1 MEQFYTVTDFLE
13 NPHFRS
19 WLKSPDTESTR
30 YWNTWL
36 INNPSKKELFETAL
50 AAYLAL
56 EGNSLGLSN
65 KDISER
71 VLKITDSLPEGP
83 LKRVWWRRTEWAW
96 AAVFVA
102 ALGAGWLLWMKEP
115 KFAPALKT
123 EIAAS
128 EITAD
133 ENHRVLI
140 KNTGNEA
147 MLLNLPDRSSVLLA
161 KNSQLEYIDDTE
173 TFQREVNLKG
183 EAFFEIIKNP
193 NRPFYVHTAALTT
206 KVLGT
211 SFLVR
216 SFDEESRATVRV
228 RTGKVEV
235 TPNTKEASL
244 AENAAGADRAVQSKT
259 LLLLPNEQASVIR
272 KTHTLARDTK
282 VLDPVE
288 DMPKLFDLHRYEFR
302 FTPVTEIFDLLE
314 KTYGRQIAYDHEKF
328 KNCTVT
334 ANLTD
339 EPFLEKI
346 RLICISME
354 AGFEVSEKEI
364 TVSGAGCM
372 ETATP

>member
-30 YWNTWL
+30 YWNIWL

-50 AAYLAL
+50 ATYLAL
-56 EGNSLGLSN
+56 EGNSHELSN
-65 KDISER
+65 KDVSER
-71 VLKITDSLPEGP
+71 VLRITDSLSDEP
-83 LKRVWWRRTEWAW
+83 LKPVWWRRTEWAW

-102 ALGAGWLLWMKEP
+102 KLGAGWLLWLKEP
-115 KFAPALKT
+115 QFVPDLKS

-128 EITAD
+128 EMTAD
-133 ENHRVLI
+133 KNHLVVIR
-140 KNTGNEA
+140 NTGNEA

-161 KNSQLEYIDDTE
+161 KNSQLEYINDTK
-173 TFQREVNLKG
+173 TFERKVKLKG
-183 EAFFEIIKNP
+183 EAFFEIVKNP
-193 NRPFYVHTAALTT
+193 DRPFYVRTATLTT

-235 TPNTKEASL
+235 TPNTNEASVR
-244 AENAAGADRAVQSKT
+244 ENAAGADRAFQSKT
-259 LLLLPNEQASVIR
+259 LLLLPNEQASLTR
-272 KTHTLARDTK
+272 KTRTLARDIK

-288 DMPKLFDLHRYEFR
+288 DMPKLFDMQQFEFR

-314 KTYGRQIAYDHEKF
+314 KTYGRHIVYDHQKF

-334 ANLTD
+334 ADLTD

-364 TVSGAGCM
+364 TVSGEGCKEPAM
-372 ETATP
+372 P

>member
-36 INNPSKKELFETAL
+36 INNPSKKELFENAL

-56 EGNSLGLSN
+56 EGNSPELSN
-65 KDISER
+65 KDVSER
-71 VLKITDSLPEGP
+71 VLKITDSLPEEP
-83 LKRVWWRRTEWAW
+83 LKPVWWRRTEWAW
-96 AAVFVA
+96 AAVFIVT
-102 ALGAGWLLWMKEP
+102 LGAGGLFWLKKP
-115 KFAPALKT
+115 QFAPALKT
-123 EIAAS
+123 EITAS

-133 ENHRVLI
+133 KNHWVVIR
-140 KNTGNEA
+140 NTGNDA

-173 TFQREVNLKG
+173 TFERKVNLKG
-183 EAFFEIIKNP
+183 EAFFEIVKNP
-193 NRPFYVHTAALTT
+193 DHPFFVHTATLTT

-216 SFDEESRATVRV
+216 SFDDESRATVRV

-235 TPNTKEASL
+235 TPKTKEASV
-244 AENAAGADRAVQSKT
+244 AENASGADRVVQSKT
-259 LLLLPNEQASVIR
+259 LLLLPNEQASVIA

-282 VLDPVE
+282 VLDPVK
-288 DMPKLFDLHRYEFR
+288 DMPKLFDLQQFEFR

-314 KTYGRQIAYDHEKF
+314 KTYGRQIVYDHEKF

-364 TVSGAGCM
+364 TVSGAGCK